1 MTKGGLWD
9 RLKPSARTAGAAG
22 QCSVMTEIVR
32 INVGVSRELQV
43 KLEAGSITVSEF
55 AHAIGLRQVDTG
67 KLKDFGILTGEAEAG
82 RLDDIRKRTG
92 IDFVEED
99 RSRPAM

>member
-1 MTKGGLWD
+1 MTQVVK
-9 RLKPSARTAGAAG
+9 
-22 QCSVMTEIVR
+22 IH
-32 INVGVSRELQV
+32 IGVSRELQV

-55 AHAIGLRQVDTG
+55 THAIGLTKVDTG
-67 KLKDFGILTGEAEAG
+67 KLKDFGILTGEAEAE

-99 RSRPAM
+99 RSRRAM

>member
-1 MTKGGLWD
+1 MTRVVK
-9 RLKPSARTAGAAG
+9 
-22 QCSVMTEIVR
+22 IH
-32 INVGVSRELQV
+32 VGVSRELQV

-55 AHAIGLRQVDTG
+55 THTIGLSKVDTG
-67 KLKDFGILTGEAEAG
+67 KLKDFGILTGEAEAE

-99 RSRPAM
+99 RSRRAM

>member
-1 MTKGGLWD
+1 MT
-9 RLKPSARTAGAAG
+9 RL
-22 QCSVMTEIVR
+22 VR
-32 INVGVSRELQV
+32 IHIGVSRELQV

-55 AHAIGLRQVDTG
+55 THTIGLSRVDTG
-67 KLKDFGILTGEAEAG
+67 RLKDFGILTGEAEEE

-99 RSRPAM
+99 RPRRMM